1 MKKRIVIIGGGFGG
15 VYTAKHLA
23 RHASKNLEIILISER
38 NYFLFTPLLHEVA
51 TGSLSPTSV
60 TEPLREIFRKG
71 EVKIKISRVSE
82 INKDD
87 GFVMLGSEQIKFDYL
102 VIATGAKI
110 NDFGLPGVLENT
122 IGLKSLEDAIEI
134 RKKVIEIYERELTEV
149 VNRKEKLLN
158 LVIIGGGPTGVELA
172 AELDDFVS
180 EIENDYKK
188 SKKSGLRTK
197 IYLINSAD
205 ELLVQF
211 PKSLRDEAR
220 RVLEKKRIG
229 ILNNFYVNK
238 VEKGKIFN
246 REGEEIRAD
255 LIVWTAGVMPNTKNG
270 QRVLTNEKLQ
280 VLGYEKIFAMGDM
293 GNISKLTNPLPM
305 LAQVAVAEAPV
316 VANNIL
322 ALINKKPLQDFDF
335 ESKGLLVSLGKFKAV
350 GQISGITITGFLAW
364 FIWRTIYLFKFNSW
378 KKRFR
383 IMFEWTISLFSPRDI
398 TQVKWRIK
406 KPG

>member
-87 GFVMLGSEQIKFDYL
+87 GFVMLGSEQNKFDYL

-398 TQVKWRIK
+398 TQVK
-406 KPG
+406 

>member
-398 TQVKWRIK
+398 TQVK
-406 KPG
+406 

>member
-23 RHASKNLEIILISER
+23 RHASRNLEIILISER

-71 EVKIKISRVSE
+71 GVKIKIGRVSE

-87 GFVMLGSEQIKFDYL
+87 GFVILDAEQIKFDYL
-102 VIATGAKI
+102 VIATGAKM

-134 RKKVIEIYERELTEV
+134 RKKVIEIYERELTEAL
-149 VNRKEKLLN
+149 NRKEKLLN

-188 SKKSGLRTK
+188 SKRSSLRTK

-229 ILNNFYVNK
+229 ILNNFYVSK

-246 REGEEIRAD
+246 REDEEIRAD

-280 VLGYEKIFAMGDM
+280 VLGYENIFAMGDM

-322 ALINKKPLQDFDF
+322 ALINKKPLRDFNYQ
-335 ESKGLLVSLGKFKAV
+335 SKGLLVSLGKFKAV
-350 GQISGITITGFLAW
+350 GQISGITVTGFLAW

-398 TQVKWRIK
+398 TQVK
-406 KPG
+406 

>member
-15 VYTAKHLA
+15 VYAAKHLA
-23 RHASKNLEIILISER
+23 RHASKNLEVILISER

-71 EVKIKISRVSE
+71 EVKIKIGWVNE

-87 GFVMLGSEQIKFDYL
+87 GFVMLDGEQIEFDYL

-134 RKKVIEIYERELTEV
+134 RKKVIEIYERELTGV
-149 VNRKEKLLN
+149 LNRKEKLLN

-211 PKSLRDEAR
+211 PKSLRDEAKSI
-220 RVLEKKRIG
+220 LEKKRIG
-229 ILNNFYVNK
+229 ILNNFYVSK

-270 QRVLTNEKLQ
+270 QRLLTNEKLQ
-280 VLGYEKIFAMGDM
+280 VLGYENIFAMGDM
-293 GNISKLTNPLPM
+293 GSISKLTNPLPM

-350 GQISGITITGFLAW
+350 GQISRITITGFLAW

-398 TQVKWRIK
+398 TQVK
-406 KPG
+406 

>member
-23 RHASKNLEIILISER
+23 RHASRNLEIILISER

-71 EVKIKISRVSE
+71 GVKIKIGRVSE

-87 GFVMLGSEQIKFDYL
+87 GFVILDAEQIKFDYL
-102 VIATGAKI
+102 VIATGAKM

-134 RKKVIEIYERELTEV
+134 RKKVIEIYERELTEAL
-149 VNRKEKLLN
+149 NRKEKLLN

-188 SKKSGLRTK
+188 SKRSSLRTK

-229 ILNNFYVNK
+229 ILNNFYVSK

-246 REGEEIRAD
+246 REDEEIRAD

-280 VLGYEKIFAMGDM
+280 VLGYENIFAMGDM

-322 ALINKKPLQDFDF
+322 ALINKKPLRDFNYQ
-335 ESKGLLVSLGKFKAV
+335 SKGLLVSLGKFKAV
-350 GQISGITITGFLAW
+350 GQISGITVTGFLAW

-398 TQVKWRIK
+398 TQVKWQMK